1 MVEGYQAVNKS
12 SKSNRGTGSSSAE
25 VATNRSSTSMAQTK
39 RSEEIKV
46 FISHR
51 DSKCDECG
59 EELGRQAWI
68 TLEEN
73 KGALCLACAD
83 LDQLLFL
90 PTGDA
95 ALTRRARKYSV
106 LSAVV
111 LKFSRARRRYE
122 RQGLLVEEDA
132 LDKAEAECLA
142 DVEAR
147 TRRAERQRERQAEL
161 DRDYVEEFAKRVREL
176 FPGCPANREIQIA
189 EHACRKY
196 SGRIGRSAAAKSF
209 DENALL
215 LAVAAH
221 IRHREIEYDE
231 LLGNEWDRCDARARV
246 RDQVEKILLSW
257 QRQ

>member
-1 MVEGYQAVNKS
+1 MKEFPLSVKS
-12 SKSNRGTGSSSAE
+12 D
-25 VATNRSSTSMAQTK
+25 
-39 RSEEIKV
+39 EIKV

-83 LDQLLFL
+83 LDQLVFL

-95 ALTRRARKYSV
+95 ALTRRSRKHSV

-111 LKFSRARRRYE
+111 LKFSRARKRYE

-132 LDKAEAECLA
+132 LHKAESECLA
-142 DVEAR
+142 DVDAR
-147 TRRAERQRERQAEL
+147 ERRAQRQREREAEL
-161 DRDYVEEFAKRVREL
+161 DRNYVQEFAKEIRRL
-176 FPGCPANREIQIA
+176 FPGCPAGREVQIA

-196 SGRIGRSAAAKSF
+196 SGRVGRSAAAKSL
-209 DENALL
+209 DEAAVN

-221 IRHREIEYDE
+221 VRHRETNYDA
-231 LLGNEWDRCDARARV
+231 LLAGDWDRVDARAQV
-246 RDQVEKILLSW
+246 RGDVEEILQSW
-257 QRQ
+257 RREESGGA